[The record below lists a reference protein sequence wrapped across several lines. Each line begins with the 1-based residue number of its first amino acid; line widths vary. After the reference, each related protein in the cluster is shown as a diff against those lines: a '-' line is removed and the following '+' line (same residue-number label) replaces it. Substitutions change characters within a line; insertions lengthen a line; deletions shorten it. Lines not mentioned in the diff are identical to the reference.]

1 MSDKLTGPN
10 PSELS
15 RSNVAELVRLV
26 SKGWE
31 YFWSRDETRG
41 YDKNGKRIGTGIPRK
56 RDENSTFGSRKISF
70 GKLKKS
76 NECAPRR
83 PRRI

>member
-26 SKGWE
+26 NKGWE

-70 GKLKKS
+70 VKLKKS
-76 NECAPRR
+76 NERPPRR